1 MLTRCCRWVLGGTL
15 LLVGIGPNTAHLEE
29 TRLPVSSPSQEEPP
43 PNLKDGK
50 AVAWEGW
57 TFHWSMRRRE
67 GLVLTNVAFQ
77 GRSVLKYAG
86 LAEIFVP
93 YNRGQPRIEDFGEGM
108 GNTVMELL
116 PGKDCIPSTFCQL
129 YDAQGKQEG
138 KRVVMMHEESSGL
151 VYAGRMGRA
160 YGKMLVLWC
169 MSRLGG
175 YTYITSW
182 RFRDDGSLM
191 PQVGLTGELE
201 HTTFGDSSPYGSFVA
216 RNDRGEKIFAPSHVH
231 NFYYCLDF
239 DIDGPGNNVVEEF
252 NYRQDQ
258 AGSLAARHAWTPIRK
273 ETSRS
278 WDGNS
283 FRSWRV
289 VNRTSKNAQGHLR
302 SYELVPGGNG
312 IFRGANAEPFTHA
325 EIWVTRHQP
334 KRFPFSAVDPRPLK
348 TALPSYLTGE
358 SVDGQDVVIWYVLHV
373 HHVPRSEDWPAMPIE
388 WAGFHLKPRD
398 FLDASPLQPK

>member
-1 MLTRCCRWVLGGTL
+1 MRMHRCGWVLTGL
-15 LLVGIGPNTAHLEE
+15 LLLGLGPKAAPLEE
-29 TRLPVSSPSQEEPP
+29 PHLARQPWNHEEPP
-43 PNLKDGK
+43 PDLKNGN
-50 AVAWEGW
+50 AVTWEGW
-57 TFHWSMRRRE
+57 TFRWSVRRRE

-93 YNRGQPRIEDFGEGM
+93 YNRGQPRPEDFQEGM
-108 GNTVMELL
+108 GNTLMELL
-116 PGKDCIPSTFCQL
+116 PGKDCIPGTVCQL

-138 KRVVMMHEESSGL
+138 RRVVMMHEESSGL
-151 VYAGRMGRA
+151 VYAGKAGRA

-191 PQVGLTGELE
+191 PQMGLTGELE
-201 HTTFGDSSPYGSFVA
+201 HTAIGDSSPYGSFVA
-216 RNDRGEKIFAPSHVH
+216 RNTKGDKIFAPSHVH

-258 AGSLAARHAWTPIRK
+258 PGSLTAKHAWTPILK
-273 ETSRS
+273 ETSRP
-278 WDGNS
+278 WDGKS

-289 VNRTSKNAQGHLR
+289 VNRTSKNAQGHPR

-312 IFRGANAEPFTHA
+312 IFRGAGTEPFTKA
-325 EIWVTRHQP
+325 ELWVTRYHP
-334 KRFPFSAVDPRPLK
+334 KKFPFSAVDPRPLK
-348 TALPSYLTGE
+348 AALPSYVTGD
-358 SVDGQDVVIWYVLHV
+358 SVDGQDVVVWYVLHV
-373 HHVPRSEDWPAMPIE
+373 HHVPRSEDWPAMPME

-398 FLDASPLQPK
+398 FLDASLLQPK